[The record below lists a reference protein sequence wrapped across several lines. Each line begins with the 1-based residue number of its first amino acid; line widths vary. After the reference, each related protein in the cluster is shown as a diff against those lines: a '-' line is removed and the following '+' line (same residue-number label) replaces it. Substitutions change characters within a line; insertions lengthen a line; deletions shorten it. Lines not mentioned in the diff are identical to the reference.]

1 MTIEPL
7 LVDDDLLGHDDWRE
21 DALCAQTDPALFFPD
36 KGGSTREAKRVCASC
51 PVRIQCL
58 ESALDNDERHGIWG
72 GLSEVDLRKIRR
84 ARRAAARKRPV
95 PEAPAAPPTDAP
107 VEAPAANTSSSSS
120 SSSTEGAAA

>member
-7 LVDDDLLGHDDWRE
+7 VVDDDLLGHDGWRE
-21 DALCAQTDPALFFPD
+21 EALCAQTDPALFFPE
-36 KGGSTREAKRVCASC
+36 KGGSTREAKRVCADCS
-51 PVRIQCL
+51 VRIQCL

-95 PEAPAAPPTDAP
+95 PEAPAAPSTDAP
-107 VEAPAANTSSSSS
+107 VEAPAANA